1 MAPTDP
7 AEEERIECALQ
18 DFYDGDYASIAKA
31 AQAYGVKARTVQ
43 RRVQGTG
50 SRYSRPVNNRA
61 LNLAQEQVL
70 FDYIARLDLIGM
82 HAKPGMLRVSANAI
96 LKLAHPA
103 ETRKVGEG
111 WVTRFIARNESLFKR
126 KTQPLEAA
134 RKDTH
139 DVELLQTHFDRFRA
153 VCRDRGIKICDMYNM
168 DETGWRIGI
177 GRGYVMITMKP
188 RKKLILTNPSNRDY
202 ISSIECV
209 SASNDDFALPSYLI
223 CAGK

>member
-1 MAPTDP
+1 MAQGKNTCLSELIGAPLFAKAHRGLGPIDASGQVTHFHPTTSFSVTLLLLHNNMAPTDP

-103 ETRKVGEG
+103 ETRKVGE
-111 WVTRFIARNESLFKR
+111 S
-126 KTQPLEAA
+126 
-134 RKDTH
+134 
-139 DVELLQTHFDRFRA
+139 
-153 VCRDRGIKICDMYNM
+153 
-168 DETGWRIGI
+168 
-177 GRGYVMITMKP
+177 
-188 RKKLILTNPSNRDY
+188 
-202 ISSIECV
+202 
-209 SASNDDFALPSYLI
+209 
-223 CAGK
+223 